1 MYSSSEPVCG
11 KKARRKAASVGPVRP
26 SSSTSHHSSR
36 EHHPAPEGGCAIT
49 AASRVEGVRARATS
63 PSSTLARMGD
73 ARIFPSPSSAR
84 DARDAIARAR
94 SDPS

>member
-1 MYSSSEPVCG
+1 
-11 KKARRKAASVGPVRP
+11 
-26 SSSTSHHSSR
+26 
-36 EHHPAPEGGCAIT
+36 
-49 AASRVEGVRARATS
+49 VRARATS